1 MYVTSILYL
10 SGIQMQSYSTDLE
23 INFMTVFQRKPSV
36 HLHEESKIVKSLG
49 NREQNGG
56 YQGLGGVRRRRH

>member
-1 MYVTSILYL
+1 
-10 SGIQMQSYSTDLE
+10 MQSYSTDLE

-36 HLHEESKIVKSLG
+36 HLHEESKIVRGLG
-49 NREQNGG
+49 NSEQNGG